1 MAKIMNEKNEAIYS
15 GSIVKRLLTY
25 VKPYIKQMVLSV
37 VLVLLITVFELSKP
51 ILIGDAID
59 IYIEGY
65 NTPYGVVEESDLYFE
80 GQYLSK
86 DVENASSYSQLVLFN
101 EEYYYFTNL
110 NKEESNKLYEMT
122 QDTFDATVLKTNDV
136 SKLFVGDFV
145 GTKVSSEQ
153 LEVLRKDDING
164 MLRTGIIYIIVLI
177 LNLICSYSQTWILQ
191 LTGQNII
198 YKMRNELFHHIH
210 SLPLR
215 YFDINPVGKI
225 VTRVTNDVEGLHEMY
240 ANIIVRLFQSS
251 VKIIGL
257 AIVMLSINLQLACY
271 SFILLPIIGGL
282 TYLNNKLSRKLHRE
296 IRNKVSSLNTFLSEN
311 ISGMKIIQIFA
322 NENLKYKEFTDRTH
336 ELYKANFKQISLFSF
351 FRPLIYFISQIALA
365 IVLYL
370 GGSNVIE
377 GTITLGMLYIFVN
390 YISSFFEPI
399 QDMAEQLSTLQN
411 SFASAEKVFTVLDE
425 VNPIVEKEEPT
436 LLKDIKGKIEF
447 RNVWFAYEDEEYV
460 LRDVSFVI
468 NPGEKVAF
476 VGATGAGKSSI
487 LNLIGRYYDIQ
498 KGQILIDDVDIKD
511 LSISQIRE
519 AIGQMQ
525 QDVFIFTGD
534 ISSNIRLMNED
545 ISDETIKASADTVN
559 ASHFI
564 EQLPNK
570 YHEEMS
576 ERGST
581 LSSGQ
586 RQLLSFARTLAFD
599 PKILV
604 MDEATANIDTET
616 EQLIQQALER
626 LMEGRTTIMVA
637 HRLST
642 IQHADNIIVM
652 HKGKIR
658 EMGNHQELLEK
669 DGIYKKLYE
678 LQLYSV

>member
-1 MAKIMNEKNEAIYS
+1 MAKIMTEKNEAVYS

-37 VLVLLITVFELSKP
+37 VLVLLITVFELLKP

-65 NTPYGVVEESDLYFE
+65 NTPYAVVEESDLYFE

-86 DVENASSYSQLVLFN
+86 EESNATSFNQIVLY
-101 EEYYYFTNL
+101 EEDYYYFTNL
-110 NKEESNKLYEMT
+110 NKEESNTLYEIT
-122 QDTFDATVLKTNDV
+122 QESFDATVLKTDNV

-145 GTKVSSEQ
+145 GTKLSTDQ
-153 LEVLRKDDING
+153 LKVLRKDDVNG
-164 MLRTGIIYIIVLI
+164 MIKTGIIYIIVLV
-177 LNLICSYSQTWILQ
+177 LNLICSFSQTWVLQ

-198 YKMRNELFHHIH
+198 YKIRNELFHHIH

-336 ELYKANFKQISLFSF
+336 ELYKANFRQISLFSF

-370 GGSNVIE
+370 GGKNVID
-377 GTITLGMLYIFVN
+377 GTITLGMLYIFIN

-425 VNPIVEKEEPT
+425 VNPIIEKEEPT

-447 RNVWFAYEDEEYV
+447 KNVWFAYENEEYV

-534 ISSNIRLMNED
+534 FSSNIRLMNED
-545 ISDETIKASADTVN
+545 ISDEIIKASADTVN

-576 ERGST
+576 E
-581 LSSGQ
+581 
-586 RQLLSFARTLAFD
+586 
-599 PKILV
+599 
-604 MDEATANIDTET
+604 
-616 EQLIQQALER
+616 
-626 LMEGRTTIMVA
+626 
-637 HRLST
+637 
-642 IQHADNIIVM
+642 
-652 HKGKIR
+652 
-658 EMGNHQELLEK
+658 
-669 DGIYKKLYE
+669 
-678 LQLYSV
+678 

>member
-1 MAKIMNEKNEAIYS
+1 
-15 GSIVKRLLTY
+15 
-25 VKPYIKQMVLSV
+25 
-37 VLVLLITVFELSKP
+37 
-51 ILIGDAID
+51 
-59 IYIEGY
+59 
-65 NTPYGVVEESDLYFE
+65 
-80 GQYLSK
+80 
-86 DVENASSYSQLVLFN
+86 
-101 EEYYYFTNL
+101 
-110 NKEESNKLYEMT
+110 
-122 QDTFDATVLKTNDV
+122 
-136 SKLFVGDFV
+136 
-145 GTKVSSEQ
+145 
-153 LEVLRKDDING
+153 
-164 MLRTGIIYIIVLI
+164 
-177 LNLICSYSQTWILQ
+177 
-191 LTGQNII
+191 
-198 YKMRNELFHHIH
+198 
-210 SLPLR
+210 
-215 YFDINPVGKI
+215 
-225 VTRVTNDVEGLHEMY
+225 MY

-336 ELYKANFKQISLFSF
+336 ELYKANFRQISLFSF

-370 GGSNVIE
+370 GGKNVIG
-377 GTITLGMLYIFVN
+377 GTITLGMLYIFIN

-411 SFASAEKVFTVLDE
+411 SFASAEKILTVLDE

-447 RNVWFAYEDEEYV
+447 KNVWFAYENEEYV

-511 LSISQIRE
+511 LSIAQIRE

-545 ISDETIKASADTVN
+545 ISDEIIKASADTVN

-564 EQLPNK
+564 EQLPN
-570 YHEEMS
+570 
-576 ERGST
+576 
-581 LSSGQ
+581 
-586 RQLLSFARTLAFD
+586 
-599 PKILV
+599 
-604 MDEATANIDTET
+604 
-616 EQLIQQALER
+616 
-626 LMEGRTTIMVA
+626 
-637 HRLST
+637 
-642 IQHADNIIVM
+642 
-652 HKGKIR
+652 
-658 EMGNHQELLEK
+658 
-669 DGIYKKLYE
+669 
-678 LQLYSV
+678 